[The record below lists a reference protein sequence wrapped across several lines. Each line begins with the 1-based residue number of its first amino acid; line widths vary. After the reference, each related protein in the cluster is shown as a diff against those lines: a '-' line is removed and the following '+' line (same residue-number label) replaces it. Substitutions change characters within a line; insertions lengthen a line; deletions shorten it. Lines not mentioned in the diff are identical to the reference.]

1 MRRKRNYE
9 GTTIVFAM
17 GNVVVVLEVGWNL
30 KVSAG
35 GDYETLENVL
45 KVGKLKRV

>member
-1 MRRKRNYE
+1 
-9 GTTIVFAM
+9 M

-45 KVGKLKRV
+45 KVGKLKRVWSAILQNIKE